1 MGPPPVKPKLF
12 SPVLYKKGPLE
23 RVIVRKDLLSKKK
36 VLQEVK
42 AVRRELEGGRGR

>member
-12 SPVLYKKGPLE
+12 SPVLYMQGALE

-42 AVRRELEGGRGR
+42 AVRRELGGRRGR